1 VRVQIERREQV
12 LDALATVSSRHLGS
26 GMGLVFTDMSL
37 PQRELVTH
45 WLRELREPPRI
56 VFGGTVPPSLQP
68 RCGDRDATYAIRL
81 IHALVHKGIL
91 SQSEAQRILSD
102 PDA

>member
-1 VRVQIERREQV
+1 
-12 LDALATVSSRHLGS
+12 
-26 GMGLVFTDMSL
+26 
-37 PQRELVTH
+37 
-45 WLRELREPPRI
+45 